1 MDRTPRNLVV
11 LALVAAFALLYLA
24 NRDPRV
30 GELNALLEAAPR
42 LAEYPYQFRVLELDD
57 GTAVMS
63 TPRSPEV
70 PVSRFLHAAFPRL
83 RNLPVTDPAM
93 MQAQQQLAERQGEAA
108 ALVRGHAD
116 VSDVRWE
123 LDRRWLQ
130 THGVEMP

>member
-1 MDRTPRNLVV
+1 MLVV
-11 LALVAAFALLYLA
+11 LAVVTALALLYFV

-30 GELNALLEAAPR
+30 GELNAQLEAAPE
-42 LAEYPYQFRVLELDD
+42 LADYPYRFRVLELAD
-57 GTAVMS
+57 GIAVMS
-63 TPRSPEV
+63 TPRSAEV

-93 MQAQQQLAERQGEAA
+93 MQAQQQLAERQGRAA
-108 ALVRGHAD
+108 ALVREHPD

-130 THGVEMP
+130 SHGVQLP